1 MVEKIRFG
9 GEWSLK
15 KWVAA
20 ILFGAIIAV
29 FALWGVRSPDMGDA
43 AGGVAAVVNDRTIAL
58 AEYRNQ
64 VEQVE
69 QNARQRME
77 GIPEAQR
84 RAITAGLRSRV
95 MEQMIMAEL
104 MFQAADNRGV

>member
-9 GEWSLK
+9 GTWSVK

-43 AGGVAAVVNDRTIAL
+43 GGVAAVVNDRTISL
-58 AEYRNQ
+58 AEFHNK
-64 VEQVE
+64 VEQIE
-69 QNARQRME
+69 QNAKARMADL
-77 GIPEAQR
+77 PEPQR
-84 RAITAGLRSRV
+84 RAMGNKLRHDV
-95 MEQMIMAEL
+95 MENMIMTEL
-104 MFQAADNRGV
+104 M